1 MSNLEN
7 SVVGSW
13 KLVDDN
19 SGDIFLATYTGSY
32 SDGTVNVTSPNN
44 TTTLSHGQWQRTGEC
59 TFVDTDIALLL
70 GVDGKA
76 NKTITFQAEIK
87 VGHGGNNAAFAFDFD
102 IRNLDGTS
110 VTNGSSTAKGT
121 RINVIPRAIS

>member
-19 SGDIFLATYTGSY
+19 SGDIFLATYTGGY

-44 TTTLSHGQWQRTGEC
+44 TTTLSHGQWQRTGERLC
-59 TFVDTDIALLL
+59 R
-70 GVDGKA
+70 
-76 NKTITFQAEIK
+76 
-87 VGHGGNNAAFAFDFD
+87 H
-102 IRNLDGTS
+102 
-110 VTNGSSTAKGT
+110 
-121 RINVIPRAIS
+121 

>member
-1 MSNLEN
+1 MGNLEN

-19 SGDIFLATYTGSY
+19 SGDIFLATYTGGY

-76 NKTITFQAEIK
+76 NRTITFQEAYSQ
-87 VGHGGNNAAFAFDFD
+87 AA
-102 IRNLDGTS
+102 
-110 VTNGSSTAKGT
+110 KK
-121 RINVIPRAIS
+121 